1 MAKDKYEMQ
10 NVELGVTN
18 LAFNGAPEGK
28 LSMISFPPGNRVAPQ
43 LVNGAAA
50 PSFDGSSAGAGST
63 PVDAEDGSGRQ
74 QWSNQTEFLLSC
86 IAMSVGLGNVW
97 RFPFTAYENGGGAFL
112 IPYLIVL
119 FIVGKPLYYMELS
132 IGQFSS
138 RGSVKIWEVVPAM
151 KGIGY
156 GQIISIICV
165 VTYYCSLMGLTV
177 FYFAAS
183 FQSELP
189 WAKCRPEWNDCFDSV
204 RNSHGLTTNN
214 TLAAEKYTVDNLT
227 NIPEVIVKNASGSRS
242 SSELYFLKYVLQE
255 TENGIDDGIG
265 VPEWRLTL
273 CLLFAWLAIY
283 LLVIKGVQ
291 SSGKAAYFMAIF
303 PYIVLITLLI
313 RGCTLPGAL
322 EGITF
327 FIKPKFS
334 ELLNPK
340 VWYAAVT
347 QSFFSLGVS
356 FGTIVTYASY
366 NPFRHN
372 VHRDAIIVTAM
383 DTFTSLLAGF
393 TIFSILGNLA
403 YESGVS
409 DISQVVK
416 GGAGLAFISYPD
428 AIAKFQYVPQVF
440 SVLFFLMLFTL
451 GVGSA
456 VPFVGALAT
465 VFRDQFPNTKQWM
478 VAAMICLLGFAAG
491 LVYITPGGQ
500 YILNLVDYFAGS
512 FVIFI
517 LAVCEIVAIAWIYGV
532 QNFCHDVEF
541 MLGFKVGPYWRLC
554 WGILTPLFLIVILTY
569 TIITLEPLR
578 YGAYIY
584 PDIAVGFGWLLL
596 VIGVLQLPLWAI
608 YAMYKHRKSTLWETL
623 KAGYRPSKLWGPDN
637 VKLKDEWSQDKEKMR
652 SEARKEESKT
662 GRVIRMLIGRVYR
675 SS

>member
-1 MAKDKYEMQ
+1 MTKDKYEMQ
-10 NVELGVTN
+10 NVELGVAN
-18 LAFNGAPEGK
+18 PGFDSGPEGK
-28 LSMISFPPGNRVAPQ
+28 LSA
-43 LVNGAAA
+43 VNG
-50 PSFDGSSAGAGST
+50 GTRNGGGAVAVGAV
-63 PVDAEDGSGRQ
+63 VDETDGSGRQ

-156 GQIISIICV
+156 GQIVSIICV

-189 WAKCRPEWNDCFDSV
+189 WAKCRPEWDNCFDSV
-204 RNSHGLTTNN
+204 KNSQELLPNS
-214 TLAAEKYTVDNLT
+214 TLLNEKYSVDNLT
-227 NIPEVIVKNASGSRS
+227 DIPEITVSRNISGSRS

-255 TENGIDDGIG
+255 TEDGIDNGIGA
-265 VPEWRLTL
+265 PEWRLTL
-273 CLLFAWLAIY
+273 CLLFAWLAIC
-283 LLVIKGVQ
+283 LLLIKGVQ

-313 RGCTLPGAL
+313 RGCTLPGAW
-322 EGITF
+322 EGISF

-356 FGTIVTYASY
+356 FGTIVTYSSY
-366 NPFRHN
+366 NPFKHN

-403 YESGVS
+403 YESGAT

-456 VPFVGALAT
+456 VPLVGALIT
-465 VFRDQFPNTKQWM
+465 VLRDQFPNTRQWM
-478 VAAMICLLGFAAG
+478 VAVGMCTMGFIAG

-512 FVIFI
+512 FIIFI

-554 WGILTPLFLIVILTY
+554 WGILTPLFLIIILVY

-578 YGAYIY
+578 YGAYVY
-584 PDIAVGFGWLLL
+584 PDIAIGFGWLLL
-596 VIGVLQLPLWAI
+596 IIGVLQLPLWAM
-608 YAMYKHRKSTLWETL
+608 YAMWKHREDTLWETL
-623 KAGYRPSKLWGPDN
+623 KAGFKPSSLWGPDN
-637 VKLKDEWSQDKEKMR
+637 LKIKDEWNLEKER
-652 SEARKEESKT
+652 LQAEARREESKIA
-662 GRVIRMLIGRVYR
+662 RVVRMMIGRIYR
-675 SS
+675 ST